1 MLFRA
6 AGSEYCAI
14 AELEQEAT
22 CSSAAMIAAN
32 KLNEVV
38 KAAAI
43 SNQNKHLGGALGRA
57 LAIIPDRS
65 ALL

>member
-1 MLFRA
+1 MLLRA
-6 AGSEYCAI
+6 AGSEYRAI

-22 CSSAAMIAAN
+22 CSSAAMIATN
-32 KLNEVV
+32 KLNEIV

-43 SNQNKHLGGALGRA
+43 SNQNKHLGDVLGRA